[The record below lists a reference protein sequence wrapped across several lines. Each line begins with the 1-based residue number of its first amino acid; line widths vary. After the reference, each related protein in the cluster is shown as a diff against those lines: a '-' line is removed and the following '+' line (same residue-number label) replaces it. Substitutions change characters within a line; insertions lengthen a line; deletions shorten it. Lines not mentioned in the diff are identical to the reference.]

1 MTASPGSINLT
12 QAELLLLAMTRPDR
26 AALIIGPKYVPA
38 RALVA
43 AEYMRPACEGEP
55 WPLTAEGIRLA
66 LELVRGFSSAEACRE
81 LAQFQGSKAQRRRW
95 FERLYPL
102 ANPLSRMPWAARGST
117 WPASARACPR
127 CGCTPAAPCA
137 MRWGDNAGTCVPAGV
152 YELATCSACMPT
164 KEEAHHEEAVVE
176 GGAGA
181 CPAGR

>member
-95 FERLYPL
+95 FQQAHRTGRKLNLKDRTCTNTPRRHRTLVLGPRFRPGGGSNSRRL
-102 ANPLSRMPWAARGST
+102 
-117 WPASARACPR
+117 
-127 CGCTPAAPCA
+127 
-137 MRWGDNAGTCVPAGV
+137 V
-152 YELATCSACMPT
+152 
-164 KEEAHHEEAVVE
+164 
-176 GGAGA
+176 
-181 CPAGR
+181 